1 MNNNP
6 SNKRQLTFG
15 LDIGIAS
22 VGWAV
27 LDRER
32 IVDLGVRAFNKAET
46 ADRGE
51 SLNLVRRTAKLTRRR
66 IHRKA
71 HRLEKLGN
79 LLHQQQL
86 IPAAD
91 FFKNQPHFND
101 SPWQLRVEGLDRR
114 LQAIEWARVI
124 YHICKHRGFHW
135 VSRADRIK
143 EGSDASSEGG
153 KVKQGLAE
161 NSRLMEEKEYRT
173 VAEMVLKEYPHAQRN
188 KRGDY
193 SKALSRISL
202 SEELNLLFERQAQL
216 RNPNAT
222 ETLKHAIL
230 GSGDQK
236 SGLLWEQRPPLS
248 GENLLKMVGRCTFE
262 KEEYRAPKESFS
274 AERHAW
280 LTQLNN
286 IRILIDGAVRP
297 LNSAERAFALPLPY
311 QRKGNFTYKN
321 LRTALV
327 KEGLLEDDFNFTCF
341 SYAPGKDG
349 KVKDPEA
356 AVLIKL
362 PGWQTLRKTLEDAG
376 LQQYWKEI
384 TQQALEAGVSTLLDQ
399 IAWVLTVYKED
410 EEAQQ
415 ALEKLGLPQQRE
427 MIDALLNI
435 RFDQFSNL
443 SLKALSGILPE
454 MEKGLRY
461 DQACAEAGYHHSLQ
475 PQERAHYLPP
485 LYSGRDPEKNTMV
498 WNEELDLPRNPVV
511 LRAINQSR
519 KVINALVREY
529 GSPYAVHIEMARDLS
544 RPLKERK
551 QIEKAQG
558 EYRKRNEQN
567 REEFESQ
574 FGYAPSGRELEKF
587 QLYREQH
594 GKCAYSLKPL
604 DLDRVIHGEKYV
616 EVDHVLPYSRSY
628 DNSKNNKVLVLTVEN
643 QHKGN
648 RTPYEYLSGAEESER
663 WLRFRGYVEGNKSW
677 RQAKRNRLLRKQFGG
692 EEARGFRERNLND
705 TRYICRFF
713 KNYVEHYLQLADG
726 SENRRCVV
734 LSGQLTA
741 FLRARWGLLKV
752 RGESDRHHALDAVVT
767 AACSHGMVK
776 RLADYSRRRELTYA
790 QEQVVDPETG
800 EILDMEMLDQ
810 LEQHFPQPWSHF
822 RDEVRARLQIDDPQ
836 QLREMLAD
844 YGTYSEHDL
853 QTVRPLFVSRAPQR
867 RSGGAAHKETIY
879 AQPEWLKKQGGVTQK
894 VPLSSLTL
902 KDLDQLVDPHRNQRL
917 YQAIR
922 KRLEEFGGKGEK
934 AFSADNPFYKPDK
947 KGKPTGPV
955 VRTVTKV
962 IDKQSGIPVRGGVAK
977 NDTMLRVDLFTKG
990 GKFYLIPIYVHHRVE
1005 GLPNRAIVASK
1016 DEEEWTEVDQSFEF
1030 LYSLYPNDYVV
1041 IQRKKDV
1048 VEGYY
1053 ASCHRRTGNI
1063 NLWSQDRNRNIGK
1076 NGAIEGVGVKTA
1088 LSIQKCH
1095 VDMLGRRYLA
1105 EPEVRQP
1112 LR

>member
-1 MNNNP
+1 MNGNSQN
-6 SNKRQLTFG
+6 RQQLTIG

-27 LDRER
+27 LDQHR

-46 ADRGE
+46 ADKGK
-51 SLNLVRRTAKLTRRR
+51 SLNLDRRTKRLTRRR

-79 LLHQQQL
+79 LLNQYHL
-86 IPAAD
+86 TPSAD
-91 FFKNQPHFND
+91 YFKNQPHFED

-114 LQAIEWARVI
+114 LESIEWARVL

-143 EGSDASSEGG
+143 EGSDSSGEGG

-161 NSRLMEEKEYRT
+161 NSRLMAEKGYRT
-173 VAEMVLKEYPHAQRN
+173 VAEMVLKEYPQAQRN

-193 SKALSRISL
+193 SKALSRVSL
-202 SEELNLLFERQAQL
+202 SEELSLLFEQQAL
-216 RNPNAT
+216 LNNPNVT
-222 ETLKHAIL
+222 EGLKRAIL
-230 GSGDQK
+230 GNGDQK

-248 GENLLKMVGRCTFE
+248 GENLLKMVGHCTFE
-262 KEEYRAPKESFS
+262 KDEYRAPKASFS
-274 AERHAW
+274 AERHVW

-286 IRILIDGAVRP
+286 IRISINGTVRP
-297 LNSAERAFALPLPY
+297 LNSAERALVLPLPY

-321 LRTALV
+321 LRAALV
-327 KEGLLEDDFNFTCF
+327 KAGLLEDHFLFTRF

-349 KVKDPEA
+349 KTKDPET
-356 AVLIKL
+356 AVLVKL
-362 PGWQTLRKTLEDAG
+362 PAWQTLRKTLEGVG
-376 LQQYWKEI
+376 LQQAWKELS
-384 TQQALEAGVSTLLDQ
+384 QKALEAGASKLLDE
-399 IAWVLTVYKED
+399 IAWALTIYKED

-415 ALEKLGLPQQRE
+415 ALEKLNLPQQQE
-427 MIDALLNI
+427 VIDALLNI

-443 SLKALSGILPE
+443 SLKALGRILPE
-454 MEKGLRY
+454 MKKGLRY
-461 DQACAEAGYHHSLQ
+461 DQACAEVGYHHSL
-475 PQERAHYLPP
+475 PQQQEKQHYLPP
-485 LYSGRDPEKNTMV
+485 FYSGRDPEKNTMV

-529 GSPYAVHIEMARDLS
+529 GSPHAVHIEMARDLS

-551 QIEKAQG
+551 KIEKAQG
-558 EYRKRNEQN
+558 EYRKRNEQD
-567 REEFESQ
+567 REQFESQ
-574 FGYAPSGRELEKF
+574 FGYGPSGRELEKF

-648 RTPYEYLSGAEESER
+648 RTPYEYLGGAEESER
-663 WLRFRGYVEGNKSW
+663 WVRFRSYVEGNKSW

-726 SENRRCVV
+726 SESRRCVV

-752 RGESDRHHALDAVVT
+752 RDESDRHHALDAVVT
-767 AACSHGMVK
+767 AACGHGMVK
-776 RLADYSRRRELTYA
+776 RLADYSRRREFTYIRD
-790 QEQVVDPETG
+790 QVVDPETG
-800 EILDMEMLDQ
+800 EILDMEMLDR
-810 LEQHFPQPWSHF
+810 LEQHFPLPWHHF

-836 QLREMLAD
+836 QLREMLSPYD
-844 YGTYSEHDL
+844 TYSEQVL
-853 QTVRPLFVSRAPQR
+853 RQVRPLFVSRAPQR
-867 RSGGAAHKETIY
+867 RNGGAAHKGTIY
-879 AQPEWLKKQGGVTQK
+879 SQPEWLKQQGGVTQK

-917 YQAIR
+917 YQALR

-934 AFSADNPFYKPDK
+934 AFTADNPFYKPDK
-947 KGKPTGPV
+947 KGAPTGPV
-955 VRTVTKV
+955 VRTVTKL
-962 IDKQSGIPVRGGVAK
+962 IDKQSGIAVRGGVAK

-990 GKFYLIPIYVHHRVE
+990 GKFYLIPVYVHHRVE

-1016 DEEEWTEVDQSFEF
+1016 DEAEWTEVDQSFEF
-1030 LYSLYPNDYVV
+1030 LYSLYPNDYVE
-1041 IQRKKDV
+1041 IKLKKGV
-1048 VEGYY
+1048 MAGYY
-1053 ASCHRRTGNI
+1053 SSCDRSTGNVGLWVHDRNSLVGKKGFLRTGI
-1063 NLWSQDRNRNIGK
+1063 
-1076 NGAIEGVGVKTA
+1076 KTA
-1088 LSIQKCH
+1088 LNVQKYH
-1095 VDMLGRRYLA
+1095 IDLLGRRYRA
-1105 EPEVRQP
+1105 TPEIRQP